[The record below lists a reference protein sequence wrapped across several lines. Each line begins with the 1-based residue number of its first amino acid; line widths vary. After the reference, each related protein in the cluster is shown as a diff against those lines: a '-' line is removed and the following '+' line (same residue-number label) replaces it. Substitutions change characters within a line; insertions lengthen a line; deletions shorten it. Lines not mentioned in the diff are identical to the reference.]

1 MNLKKKLIVL
11 AMLFVGI
18 FSVFL
23 SQVQQEKLSFLKS
36 LPSFSKIA
44 LAEDDEDDED
54 GEDDENDDEGDDEV
68 SSNDSGASA
77 TESKP
82 QTYTQII
89 KLPDQIVTK
98 IIIEDVVLPD
108 TDKDGLA
115 DANDPHPTIPE
126 QIIVSDA
133 NGNGIDD
140 NYELAISD
148 GDGNGVADNYENLN

>member
-11 AMLFVGI
+11 AVLFVGI

-36 LPSFSKIA
+36 LPSFNKIA
-44 LAEDDEDDED
+44 LA
-54 GEDDENDDEGDDEV
+54 GDDEGDDEGDNEGDDED
-68 SSNDSGASA
+68 SSDSSGASA
-77 TESKP
+77 TASKP

-98 IIIEDVVLPD
+98 TIMEDVVLPD

-115 DANDPHPTIPE
+115 DSSDPHPTIPE
-126 QIIVSDA
+126 FIIVADA

-140 NYELAISD
+140 NYEIAIDD
-148 GDGNGVADNYENLN
+148 GDSNGVADNYENLN